1 MTEIERFTKDPRR
14 AQLLRQEQLI
24 LEVSEQIARW
34 LTRRGEKARLARR
47 LGVTKPRVSQIL
59 AGDNLSLRTLA
70 DIAGALGLTVTV
82 SLTKA
87 KR

>member
-34 LTRRGEKARLARR
+34 LTRRGEK
-47 LGVTKPRVSQIL
+47 VTSSV
-59 AGDNLSLRTLA
+59 
-70 DIAGALGLTVTV
+70 AL
-82 SLTKA
+82 
-87 KR
+87 KRFKN